1 MKGVN
6 VASITNTKRCNA
18 VMIRVLPYPSDLLR
32 GHIQDVT
39 PHAAAGQSRTLLGSP
54 CAAHCHHEKGHPK
67 ISTELAGELFCTAP
81 ISAVS
86 STLQVC
92 LVSHGQPFLHN
103 NATGSQFTKC
113 RDGSWCEL
121 WLLVSS
127 SIHYLLLDDIDERVV
142 SLKLVGSGSVNGRC
156 WFFLHRLDIE

>member
-54 CAAHCHHEKGHPK
+54 CASHCHHEKGHPK
-67 ISTELAGELFCTAP
+67 ISTELAGELFCTEVGP
-81 ISAVS
+81 KTQLGLGLIRSGILS
-86 STLQVC
+86 SKM
-92 LVSHGQPFLHN
+92 LVETRFLGLFKCVKKGFFFFFRPQKTSM
-103 NATGSQFTKC
+103 AT
-113 RDGSWCEL
+113 
-121 WLLVSS
+121 
-127 SIHYLLLDDIDERVV
+127 
-142 SLKLVGSGSVNGRC
+142 
-156 WFFLHRLDIE
+156 